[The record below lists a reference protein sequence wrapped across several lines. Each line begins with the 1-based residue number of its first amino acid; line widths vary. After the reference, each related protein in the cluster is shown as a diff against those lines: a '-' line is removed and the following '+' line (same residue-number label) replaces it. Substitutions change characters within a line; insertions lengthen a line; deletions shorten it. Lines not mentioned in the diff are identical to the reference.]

1 MTLYAI
7 AGVPRAGASQGLFGG
22 GGGGVSIL
30 RDKGA
35 KVSTEPLFVNVYGAQ
50 ESILEESIS
59 PGWESIPGLIKRF
72 TNTGSGLT
80 GRGDVFSGG
89 GGGG

>member
-1 MTLYAI
+1 MMTLYDI
-7 AGVPRAGASQGLFGG
+7 AGVPRAGGLSGAI
-22 GGGGVSIL
+22 GGGVIII

-59 PGWESIPGLIKRF
+59 PG
-72 TNTGSGLT
+72 
-80 GRGDVFSGG
+80 
-89 GGGG
+89 